1 MSVLSPWL
9 LRGCSR
15 ARTQQSGACQK
26 RPVRRRMRGH
36 APGSAPF
43 RTADAAPDPLDQWSR
58 PSRAPGA
65 RPESPMPMPSRS
77 VRPAGN
83 RHSYGGYAGG
93 ADAPGTPVACQGCEG
108 RWRGA
113 SGRRRPQASPFKAAN
128 PLGTSVWNA
137 LQGEAQALRREGGS
151 VRRIWRARQAGARA
165 ATAGPEPG
173 ADGDSGGGYGRA
185 RTGAV
190 CARTAYGR
198 APLASGCRGDAG
210 EERSRAQVPGS
221 GVLLRKAARDGPVIR
236 AAGVSQPRRCRV
248 RRRQERCDRRR
259 SAAAAYAPGRRTT
272 GTGLCVVDRMPAR
285 AHARSSRAS
294 VLSAGRVTVGH
305 CTPGV

>member
-1 MSVLSPWL
+1 MV
-9 LRGCSR
+9 
-15 ARTQQSGACQK
+15 
-26 RPVRRRMRGH
+26 
-36 APGSAPF
+36 
-43 RTADAAPDPLDQWSR
+43 D
-58 PSRAPGA
+58 
-65 RPESPMPMPSRS
+65 
-77 VRPAGN
+77 
-83 RHSYGGYAGG
+83 
-93 ADAPGTPVACQGCEG
+93 TPVALTPQACRLPARDARDSGN
-108 RWRGA
+108 GA
-113 SGRRRPQASPFKAAN
+113 SGWRCRLAADVRSAS
-128 PLGTSVWNA
+128 PLGTSVRTRFA
-137 LQGEAQALRREGGS
+137 GEASRELRGDGGS
-151 VRRIWRARQAGARA
+151 VRRILAYPASRGEGGHSRAGCPGPTGIPAPGTVAPARGLCA
-165 ATAGPEPG
+165 PGTAH
-173 ADGDSGGGYGRA
+173 
-185 RTGAV
+185 
-190 CARTAYGR
+190 GR